1 MYTEYFG
8 LKEKPFSIAPN
19 PRYLYMSEQHQD
31 ALAHLLYGIQE
42 GEGFVLLTGDI
53 GTGKTTICRCLLEQI
68 PDHVEV
74 AYIFNPKLS
83 AQELLLSI
91 CDEFRI
97 PLGQGNVDLSTKQAI
112 DKINGHLLK
121 LHRNNRHCV
130 LIIDEAQNLSVDV
143 LEQIRLLTNLETNSK
158 KLLQIILIG
167 QPELR
172 IAFQKPELE
181 QLAQRITARFHIG
194 PLSLPE
200 LENYLQHR
208 IHVAGGSKRPLFNKS
223 AIKTLHKLTRGI
235 PRLINTVSDRAL
247 LATYVS
253 TQNQVTKK
261 EIQTAAREILNAP
274 LPSRTFPSLHGKMR
288 IFGFTLAATVAIA
301 LISFFI
307 APKLKLH
314 EGGSNTITPQIAEH
328 NSVNSNA
335 RSVPLSGTLQRPL
348 SIHETRSPAHNTP
361 EVTDQSVQTAPATP
375 LVSNTA
381 FSELETISI
390 EQLTL
395 AARQTLLARWNI
407 DTQLK
412 LSDDFCLIA
421 QHHSLRCFQGKQSLE
436 YLIKLNRP
444 AVIRLVNSNGEP
456 YVAAINKVA
465 QQEAQLFVSGNNQL
479 ISLERLE
486 SAWTG
491 DFELLWRPPFQYS
504 KAIDANSSA
513 QSIQWFR
520 ETLNIASSKPS
531 SNIPIFIA
539 PIDKQ
544 IRLFQKEAGL
554 EPDGLAGPETII
566 TINNLNGSSSPLLTD
581 QSETN

>member
-8 LKEKPFSIAPN
+8 LKEKPFSITPN

-53 GTGKTTICRCLLEQI
+53 GTGKTTICRCLLEQM

-97 PLGQGNVDLSTKQAI
+97 PLGQGNSDTSTKQAI

-121 LHRNNRHCV
+121 QHRNNRHCV

-172 IAFQKPELE
+172 TAFQRPELE

-208 IHVAGGSKRPLFNKS
+208 VHVAGGSKRPLFTKS

-261 EIQTAAREILNAP
+261 EIQTAATEILNVP
-274 LPSRTFPSLHGKMR
+274 LPSRTFPGLHGKR
-288 IFGFTLAATVAIA
+288 SILGFTLAATVVIA

-307 APKLKLH
+307 TPGLKFP
-314 EGGSNTITPQIAEH
+314 EGGFNAITPQIAKH
-328 NSVNSNA
+328 SSVNNA
-335 RSVPLSGTLQRPL
+335 HSVPLSGTLQRPL

-361 EVTDQSVQTAPATP
+361 EITDQSVQIAPATP
-375 LVSNTA
+375 FASNTVT
-381 FSELETISI
+381 SELETIPI

-395 AARQTLLARWNI
+395 AARQALLARWNI

-412 LSDDFCLIA
+412 PGDDFCLIA
-421 QHHSLRCFQGKQSLE
+421 EHHSLRCFQGKQSLE

-456 YVAAINKVA
+456 YVATINKVA
-465 QQEAQLFVSGNNQL
+465 RQEAQLFVSGNNQL
-479 ISLERLE
+479 ISLEQLK

-491 DFELLWRPPFQYS
+491 RFELLWRPPFQYS
-504 KAIDANSSA
+504 EAIDANSSA

-531 SNIPIFIA
+531 TNIPIFIA

-544 IRLFQKEAGL
+544 IRLFQKETGL

-581 QSETN
+581 LSETG